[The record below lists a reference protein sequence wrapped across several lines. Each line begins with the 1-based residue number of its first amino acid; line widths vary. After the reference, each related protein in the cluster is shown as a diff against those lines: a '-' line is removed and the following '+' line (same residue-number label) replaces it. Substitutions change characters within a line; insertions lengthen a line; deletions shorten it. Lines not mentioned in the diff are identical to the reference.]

1 MRSPLGPI
9 DDVPADVLATGDMI
23 IDDEPGARMNV
34 DDRDEV
40 GDVVM
45 LSTALEVIT
54 AALPIGGPKLEVLD
68 PRVDV
73 GIWRDQ
79 PCPSKMTAS
88 NPVPTD
94 ARDRT
99 DDPLREV
106 ESGTGVLNTE
116 PVVCWTVLRDTPRA
130 MGVSCV
136 TSGLSKVACEL
147 EGSISRERSL
157 GADASR
163 RMVSTG
169 ACTNDEGTSEL
180 TARWQLSAAE
190 FAP

>member
-54 AALPIGGPKLEVLD
+54 AALPIGGPKFEVLD

-73 GIWRDQ
+73 GIWRD
-79 PCPSKMTAS
+79 PTVPVENDCVEPSA
-88 NPVPTD
+88 
-94 ARDRT
+94 DR
-99 DDPLREV
+99 
-106 ESGTGVLNTE
+106 
-116 PVVCWTVLRDTPRA
+116 RA
-130 MGVSCV
+130 G
-136 TSGLSKVACEL
+136 
-147 EGSISRERSL
+147 
-157 GADASR
+157 
-163 RMVSTG
+163 
-169 ACTNDEGTSEL
+169 
-180 TARWQLSAAE
+180 
-190 FAP
+190 